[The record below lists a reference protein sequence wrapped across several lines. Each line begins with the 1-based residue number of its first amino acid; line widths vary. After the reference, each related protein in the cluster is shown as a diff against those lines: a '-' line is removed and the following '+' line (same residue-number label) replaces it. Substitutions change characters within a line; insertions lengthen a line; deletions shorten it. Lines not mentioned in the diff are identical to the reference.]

1 MRTIFIGDVHGC
13 SKELSELYWKLEPE
27 EGDRF
32 IFVGDI
38 VDKGPNSLEALHMVA
53 IILRDYPGSVV
64 VAGNHEE
71 KALRFYQKGKLDQL
85 ADQSWVHEAT
95 EADWSF
101 IESMP
106 LFWWD
111 GIPAAKGGILVVHGG
126 IFPALLQKHPD
137 AFLKIQA
144 RGDKWRKGGG
154 KVMNRARR
162 MLRVRYVGGDQRPVD
177 VKGEPAPGDMLA
189 LGANE
194 EGDPFWA
201 DVYDGSQGFVIY
213 GHSPWLDGQVKWDVH
228 AAGIDTACV
237 FGGKLTALVVDS
249 EATPCVRSGPAP
261 LINGAAYSL
270 VSVDA
275 HKQYAKPL
283 EGVD

>member
-13 SKELSELYWKLEPE
+13 LDELRLLYMKLKLVP
-27 EGDRF
+27 GDRL
-32 IFVGDI
+32 IFVGDL
-38 VDKGPNSLEALHMVA
+38 VDKGPDSLGVLVYVQGL
-53 IILRDYPGSVV
+53 LRQHPGSVV

-71 KALRFYQKGKLDQL
+71 KALRFYQRGKLDQL

-106 LFWWD
+106 LTWHD
-111 GIPAAKGGILVVHGG
+111 AELNIRVIHGG
-126 IFPALLQKHPD
+126 IFPALLVKHPD
-137 AFLKIQA
+137 AFEKIEA

-162 MLRVRYVGGDQRPVD
+162 MLRVRYVGQ
-177 VKGEPAPGDMLA
+177 ESGDMLA
-189 LGANE
+189 LGENQ

-201 DVYDGSQGFVIY
+201 DVYDGSQGFVVY
-213 GHSPWLDGQVKWDVH
+213 GHSPWQDGKVKWDIH

-237 FGGKLTALVVDS
+237 FGGKLTALVVDP
-249 EATPCVRSGPAP
+249 EATVCVRPGPAP
-261 LINGAAYSL
+261 AINGAAYSL

-275 HKQYAKPL
+275 HKQYAEPL
-283 EGVD
+283 KGVD